1 LGGRSGRGDVEWA
14 DAERFLD
21 SILPRDSLLKV
32 LDIKAGRQRFEVA
45 RPSYVVSVD
54 VVQAERGRAPGADEH
69 RVMDLERIELDPN
82 EYDVVLCV
90 NVLEHVRNP
99 LQVISV
105 IRSGL
110 KPGGIFVAIVPNVV
124 SLKAFFVRLTPQFV
138 HRWFYVRV
146 WGAHVDTRPAA
157 AVHSMSLRP
166 SSLRSLA
173 PSQGW
178 QLEYFQAYSR
188 CRSRFGSGSES
199 SAGVGSSSSV

>member
-54 VVQAERGRAPGADEH
+54 VVQAERGRTPGADEH
-69 RVMDLERIELDPN
+69 RVMDLERIALDSH

-110 KPGGIFVAIVPNVV
+110 KPGGSSSRSCRTSSP
-124 SLKAFFVRLTPQFV
+124 SKA
-138 HRWFYVRV
+138 
-146 WGAHVDTRPAA
+146 
-157 AVHSMSLRP
+157 S
-166 SSLRSLA
+166 
-173 PSQGW
+173 
-178 QLEYFQAYSR
+178 
-188 CRSRFGSGSES
+188 S
-199 SAGVGSSSSV
+199 SA